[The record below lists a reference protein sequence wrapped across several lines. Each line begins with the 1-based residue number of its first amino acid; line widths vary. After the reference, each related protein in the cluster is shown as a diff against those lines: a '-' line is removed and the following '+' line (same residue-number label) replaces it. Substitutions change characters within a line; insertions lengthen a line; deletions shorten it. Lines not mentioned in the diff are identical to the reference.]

1 MTDAMKR
8 SLLKNRESITG
19 QATALTV
26 AAVGTL
32 VAVAAKVIL
41 NKHDYNTTRVVYHD
55 KDSDVVVSEELSWEN
70 ELRDKIHRNDPA
82 TERKEVKSWFKKNK

>member
-8 SLLKNRESITG
+8 TLLNNRESITG

-26 AAVGTL
+26 ATVGTL

-41 NKHDYNTTRVVYHD
+41 NKHDF
-55 KDSDVVVSEELSWEN
+55 L
-70 ELRDKIHRNDPA
+70 L
-82 TERKEVKSWFKKNK
+82 